1 MSGSAA
7 PTRRSPWSR
16 ARRWCAFGVLLA
28 LLGVSVPES
37 SRSEAQFA
45 LVKVDGAEGVDAA
58 DGVVWILA
66 LGSDARPG
74 QPILRSRSD
83 AIQLVGVNA
92 KTHHAVT
99 IGIPRDSYVD
109 IPGYGTDKINASMV
123 YGGPQVTAQAVEG
136 LVGIKPDYVFTT
148 SFPGLVQM
156 VWSVGGV
163 RVDVPHAMDDL
174 VTLQPGSQ
182 QLSGVEAL
190 GFARTRHGLPG
201 GDFDRSRDQG
211 LLLKGG
217 LASVLGQLDD
227 PGFLERALGVFA
239 RQTDSNVGP
248 IELYRLASTV
258 LEVDP
263 KRVRVCVLRGGTGY
277 VGAASV
283 VFLDLGYVG
292 ALAADVRDDATLDQ
306 VTC

>member
-1 MSGSAA
+1 MSSAGGA
-7 PTRRSPWSR
+7 TRRGLWSR

-37 SRSEAQFA
+37 GRSEAQFA
-45 LVKVDGAEGVDAA
+45 LVKVEGAEGVDA
-58 DGVVWILA
+58 DDEVVWILA

-74 QPILRSRSD
+74 QPVLRSRSD

-92 KTHHAVT
+92 ETHHAVT

-136 LVGIKPDYVFTT
+136 LVGIQPDYVFTT
-148 SFPGLVQM
+148 SFPGLIQM
-156 VWSVGGV
+156 VWAVGGV
-163 RVDVPHAMDDL
+163 EVRVPYAMDDL
-174 VTLQPGSQ
+174 VSLQPGVQ
-182 QLSGVEAL
+182 ELSGEEAL

-217 LASVLGQLDD
+217 LATLLAQADEA
-227 PGFLERALGVFA
+227 GFLERSLGVFA

-248 IELYRLASTV
+248 VELYRLASTV

-263 KRVRVCVLRGGTGY
+263 EKVRVCVLRGGTGY
-277 VGAASV
+277 AGAASV
-283 VFLDLGYVG
+283 VFPDLSF
-292 ALAADVRDDATLDQ
+292 ASSLAADVRDDATLDE
-306 VTC
+306 VAC